1 METVSKVWVK
11 SFRKSCIVKGLFA
24 LQVLFEKF
32 FYLSK
37 LVSFYSFY
45 LNFFFLFSFI
55 FLSSTNSYKYSISGA
70 FLITKD
76 HTTSFWDASFLFF
89 FLLGPQMLSE

>member
-45 LNFFFLFSFI
+45 LNFFFC
-55 FLSSTNSYKYSISGA
+55 FLSFFSLLLTVTN
-70 FLITKD
+70 T
-76 HTTSFWDASFLFF
+76 
-89 FLLGPQMLSE
+89 LLVAHF